1 MSQAIRAIY
10 TDGQL
15 HLLNPVELSEGQQV
29 QLVILSDRERIL
41 AALGDLLAHVPNST
55 DDDVDETAL
64 LNEIEADL
72 RGKPTIS
79 DAIIEERREGP

>member
-10 TDGQL
+10 TEGQL
-15 HLLNPVELSEGQQV
+15 HLLDPVELSEGQQV

-41 AALGDLLAHVPNST
+41 AALGDLLADIPNST

-64 LNEIEADL
+64 LNEIEAEL

-79 DAIIEERREGP
+79 DAIIEERNSSP

>member
-1 MSQAIRAIY
+1 VSQAIRAIY

-15 HLLNPVELSEGQQV
+15 HLLDPVELSEGQQV

-41 AALGDLLAHVPNST
+41 AALGDLLAHIPNST
-55 DDDVDETAL
+55 DDDVDETTL

-79 DAIIEERREGP
+79 DAIIQESREGS

>member
-1 MSQAIRAIY
+1 VSQAIRAIY

-15 HLLNPVELSEGQQV
+15 HLLDPIELTEGQQV

-41 AALGDLLAHVPNST
+41 AALGDLLAHIPNST
-55 DDDVDETAL
+55 DDDVDETTL

-79 DAIIEERREGP
+79 DAIIQESREGS